1 MATAPCKVSA
11 FSPQPA
17 TAWPGGLL
25 ASRPCDPYR
34 AGPFRLYDL
43 MSQIP
48 VPAPLWRRLLAGV
61 YDLLLILGLWMIAAW
76 VMVVI
81 ASLSG
86 LELDRRVNQI
96 VLFLVGMGFYAG
108 FWSRAGQ
115 TLGMRVWRLHVR
127 RSDGAPPRWPIAV
140 LRYCAAW
147 FSLLALGLGMLWSL
161 IDRQRRCWH
170 DLVAGTEVIQMP
182 KPAPGKKT
190 E

>member
-1 MATAPCKVSA
+1 
-11 FSPQPA
+11 
-17 TAWPGGLL
+17 
-25 ASRPCDPYR
+25 
-34 AGPFRLYDL
+34 

-81 ASLSG
+81 ASVSG
-86 LELDRRVNQI
+86 LELDRRVNQL

-127 RSDGAPPRWPIAV
+127 RTDGAPLRWPIAA

-147 FSLLALGLGMLWSL
+147 ISLLALGLGMLWSL

-182 KPAPGKKT
+182 KPVPPSKSS